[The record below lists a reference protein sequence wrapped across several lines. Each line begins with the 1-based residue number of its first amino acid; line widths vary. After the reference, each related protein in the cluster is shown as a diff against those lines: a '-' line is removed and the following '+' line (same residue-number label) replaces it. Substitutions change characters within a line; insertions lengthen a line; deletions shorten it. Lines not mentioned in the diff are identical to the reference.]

1 MANVPTGARNPAL
14 EAAIRRNRDDGSL
27 YDVYADWLQ
36 EHDNPIGELIA
47 VQRQLTDSDLPALR
61 AREAGLLA
69 MLRPTYDPGADH
81 PVRDQDFSARW
92 RWGLWDSLR
101 IDPLS
106 GGTNLDCEI
115 DAEGAERF
123 AFAHTACA
131 ALRELRVALH
141 DWRWHCAASPPLLK
155 RAAEHAWAGDLRS
168 LVLGDDARL
177 PGDYPET
184 TATIGETSAAISATF
199 PRLSQLAMYA
209 RGFGLAELAL
219 PELETLVIATRELA
233 QAQLAELCASTL
245 PALTSLELWIGA
257 QREGAEI
264 TAAELAPLVAGDV
277 FPNLTEL
284 GICNARI
291 AHEVACTIHRS
302 RLAPQ
307 LTRLDLSKGTLASA
321 GAIELA
327 RHSSRFVRLQTLDV
341 SSSFLGADA
350 IALLERAFTGV
361 RVIAGDQRGDDLL
374 LGDYLWL
381 LGD

>member
-1 MANVPTGARNPAL
+1 MADGPTVARNPAL

-36 EHDNPIGELIA
+36 QHGNPIGELIV

-61 AREAGLLA
+61 AREAELLA
-69 MLRPTYDPGADH
+69 MLRPTYDPDADH
-81 PVRDQDFSARW
+81 PVRDHDFSARW

-106 GGTNLDCEI
+106 GGSSRDAEL

-131 ALRELRVALH
+131 ALRELRVALQ
-141 DWRWHCAASPPLLK
+141 DWRWQYAESPPLLE

-168 LVLGDDARL
+168 LVLGDH
-177 PGDYPET
+177 PGST
-184 TATIGETSAAISATF
+184 SAIGETSAAISATF
-199 PRLSQLAMYA
+199 PRLAQLAMYTHA
-209 RGFGLAELAL
+209 FGLAELAL
-219 PELETLVIATRELA
+219 PELETLVIATRALA

-245 PALTSLELWIGA
+245 PALTRLELWIGA

-264 TAAELAPLVAGDV
+264 TAAELAPLLAGDV

-284 GICNARI
+284 GICKARI

-307 LTRLDLSKGTLASA
+307 LTRLDLSKGTLANA

-327 RHSSRFVRLQTLDV
+327 RCSSWFVRLQTLDV

-361 RVIAGDQRGDDLL
+361 RVIAGDQRGASDTSDDL
-374 LGDYLWL
+374 WL
-381 LGD
+381 EDD